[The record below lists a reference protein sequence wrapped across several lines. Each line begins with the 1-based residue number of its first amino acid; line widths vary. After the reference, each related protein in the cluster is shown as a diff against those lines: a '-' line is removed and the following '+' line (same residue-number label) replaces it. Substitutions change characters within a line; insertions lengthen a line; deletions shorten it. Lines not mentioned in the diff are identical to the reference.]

1 MQLIYFSDRMAEMI
15 KNVKDF
21 ETTSTVEDTCFISIP
36 EKNIKLE
43 NSEIQG
49 KVMIR
54 APRFVIN
61 LLQNYVQSFKHEH
74 FIRIFDKLF

>member
-1 MQLIYFSDRMAEMI
+1 MQLIYFSDRMGEMI

-36 EKNIKLE
+36 EKDIKLE

-54 APRFVIN
+54 VPKIVIN
-61 LLQNYVQSFKHEH
+61 LLQNYVQSFEH
-74 FIRIFDKLF
+74 KNFIMIFDKLF